1 MNVSRVQQQQIERY
15 NLEQANLQR
24 KREEDYRKELEKRN
38 LDDIIAERVARNIRL
53 NLDKGHNIDLEC

>member
-1 MNVSRVQQQQIERY
+1 MNISKIQQEQIQRY

-24 KREEDYRKELEKRN
+24 KREEDYRKAIEKRN

-53 NLDKGHNIDLEC
+53 GLEKGHNIDLEC

>member
-24 KREEDYRKELEKRN
+24 KREEDYRKALEKRN
-38 LDDIIAERVARNIRL
+38 LDDIIAERVSRNIRL
-53 NLDKGHNIDLEC
+53 GLDKGHHIDLEC

>member
-1 MNVSRVQQQQIERY
+1 MNVSRVQQEQIQRY

-24 KREEDYRKELEKRN
+24 KREEDYRKALEKRN

>member
-1 MNVSRVQQQQIERY
+1 MNISRVQKEQIQRY

-24 KREEDYRKELEKRN
+24 KREEDYLKAIQKRN

>member
-1 MNVSRVQQQQIERY
+1 MNVSRIQQEQIQRY

-24 KREEDYRKELEKRN
+24 KREEDYRKALEKRN

>member
-1 MNVSRVQQQQIERY
+1 MNVSRVQQQQIQRY

-24 KREEDYRKELEKRN
+24 KREEDYRKALEKRN

-53 NLDKGHNIDLEC
+53 SLDKGHNIDLEC

>member
-24 KREEDYRKELEKRN
+24 KREEDYRKALEKRN